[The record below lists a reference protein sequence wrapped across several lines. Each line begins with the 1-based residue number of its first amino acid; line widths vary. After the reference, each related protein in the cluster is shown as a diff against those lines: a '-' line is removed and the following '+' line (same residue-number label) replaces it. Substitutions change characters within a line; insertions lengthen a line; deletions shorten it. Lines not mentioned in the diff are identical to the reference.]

1 MNFGLGLKSLS
12 TASLVVACS
21 RGFDTVPICQE
32 LTMEEYSF
40 LEEYGLADDDGTME
54 SQTWSTGDDN
64 GMGEE
69 MEAAFEEFL
78 RTQS

>member
-1 MNFGLGLKSLS
+1 M
-12 TASLVVACS
+12 
-21 RGFDTVPICQE
+21 TVPKISLCKSNYSLFTLVNTAPLCQE
-32 LTMEEYSF
+32 LTMEEYNF
-40 LEEYGLADDDGTME
+40 LEEYGLADDDGSME
-54 SQTWSTGDDN
+54 SQTWSTGDAN

>member
-1 MNFGLGLKSLS
+1 MESWPVNLS
-12 TASLVVACS
+12 WTLMSV
-21 RGFDTVPICQE
+21 CQE

-40 LEEYGLADDDGTME
+40 LEEYGLADDDGAME

-78 RTQS
+78 RTQT

>member
-1 MNFGLGLKSLS
+1 
-12 TASLVVACS
+12 
-21 RGFDTVPICQE
+21 
-32 LTMEEYSF
+32 MEEYSF

>member
-1 MNFGLGLKSLS
+1 MNFGLGLSLKTKIS
-12 TASLVVACS
+12 KTF

>member
-1 MNFGLGLKSLS
+1 MSLN
-12 TASLVVACS
+12 LQV
-21 RGFDTVPICQE
+21 

-40 LEEYGLADDDGTME
+40 LEDYGLADDADGAME

>member
-1 MNFGLGLKSLS
+1 MQ
-12 TASLVVACS
+12 V
-21 RGFDTVPICQE
+21 

-40 LEEYGLADDDGTME
+40 LEDYGLADDADGAME